1 LNAPTFFI
9 ARGQQTNRPQ
19 TISIKQRNRL
29 SNYLSKT
36 MFSEILSNPQL
47 MAKLWTSYVVI
58 TIVALLDLINNNSI
72 LIKRVEELEHKY
84 AAKLHFLS
92 EQEVRM
98 SELEKRHAIIS
109 QNVANKIENVFYLAN
124 SAIMRVEQMDQ
135 TLKTHIIETAH
146 PKSSPKAIAT
156 QTVEMVEDDNEME
169 SSSPLNDENV
179 LSKVDDRIDSETRE
193 RRRLAE
199 ITYNILY
206 DLLRVVYQGTQELG
220 TRLSNLNRAFWN
232 KDVVQN
238 VLEPEPESNTHDQ

>member
-1 LNAPTFFI
+1 MNAPKFFI
-9 ARGQQTNRPQ
+9 ARGQQTNRH
-19 TISIKQRNRL
+19 TIAIKHRHL

-47 MAKLWTSYVVI
+47 MSKLWTTYVVI
-58 TIVALLDLINNNSI
+58 SIVALLDLVNNNSI

-109 QNVANKIENVFYLAN
+109 QNVANKMDNVFYLAN

-156 QTVEMVEDDNEME
+156 QTVEMVEDDNETE
-169 SSSPLNDENV
+169 SPSPLSDENV
-179 LSKVDDRIDSETRE
+179 LFKINDRIDSETRE
-193 RRRLAE
+193 RRRLTE

-238 VLEPEPESNTHDQ
+238 VLEPETMHHQ